1 MKLEQAVLYYT
12 ITLETSLTSQL
23 PSTTEGVDLASET
36 SLKQKSHMATPF
48 SRLLTLRLVS
58 VILILWI
65 CASSCKPS
73 FL

>member
-1 MKLEQAVLYYT
+1 MKLEQAFLHYSNT
-12 ITLETSLTSQL
+12 FESSLTSQL
-23 PSTTEGVDLASET
+23 PSTKEGVDLGGET
-36 SLKQKSHMATPF
+36 SLKHQMAAPF